1 MKLTGRRCQCAAC
14 GEYFNTVFAFDKHR
28 TGSHAKDQRRC
39 LKAHEMENTGMH
51 YREREN
57 ERLWYGSKR
66 QEAAG

>member
-1 MKLTGRRCQCAAC
+1 MKL
-14 GEYFNTVFAFDKHR
+14 

-39 LKAHEMENTGMH
+39 LKAHEMENIGMH

-57 ERLWYGSKR
+57 ERLWYGSKW